1 MPCSFCKRD
10 LEPVSGGLCNA
21 CYQRKRKRGSP
32 DYAPVRVRGKCT
44 LRGCDRPHA
53 ARGMCYMLW
62 ERWKATGNPQ
72 ETKRPDSWG
81 ANTKHPLYGSWDHMR
96 RKRHITPIAPQ
107 WDDFLQFAHDVG
119 ARPEPGAKLFV
130 ANDTQPIGPGNFV
143 WKRSITQRVDGE
155 DEATFQRRRLK
166 IYRGLRREDYEETKL
181 KKTYGLTRQQM
192 LDMQEAQ
199 GHLCPICLRPETN
212 ARFHRL
218 AIDHCHKSGKVR
230 GLLCSSCNKALGA
243 FEDDPER
250 LKRAITYLSLH
261 Q

>member
-53 ARGMCYMLW
+53 ARGMCYMHW
-62 ERWKATGNPQ
+62 ERCKATGNPQ

-130 ANDTQPIGPGNFV
+130 ANDTQPIGPGTTRKQSS
-143 WKRSITQRVDGE
+143 KRPTASR
-155 DEATFQRRRLK
+155 ASR
-166 IYRGLRREDYEETKL
+166 
-181 KKTYGLTRQQM
+181 
-192 LDMQEAQ
+192 
-199 GHLCPICLRPETN
+199 CWICRK
-212 ARFHRL
+212 R
-218 AIDHCHKSGKVR
+218 
-230 GLLCSSCNKALGA
+230 
-243 FEDDPER
+243 
-250 LKRAITYLSLH
+250 RAICARYACARKRTLASTG
-261 Q
+261 